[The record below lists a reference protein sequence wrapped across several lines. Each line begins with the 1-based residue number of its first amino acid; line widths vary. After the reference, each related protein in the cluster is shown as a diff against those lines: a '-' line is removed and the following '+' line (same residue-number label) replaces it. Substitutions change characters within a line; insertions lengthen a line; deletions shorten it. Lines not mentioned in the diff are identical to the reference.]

1 MPVTGPVSLKRAC
14 FAMPFTLSHPAA
26 VLMVARYPFVTPALV
41 TGCVAPDVPEF
52 IGIQADHPVWWEPYL
67 SLTHTHSPTGIGI
80 DLLYAL
86 GLVPLYMLVKRPVLA
101 MAPKLAAR
109 VPEAPGYGGGA
120 AGAARRTLWTLLSAL
135 TGIVT
140 HLVWDS
146 FTHYDM
152 FVDEHFSFMRTPVIG
167 GLDVLRLTQYASSV
181 AGLAA
186 IGFWLHRKWRSAVSE
201 PPAPS
206 LVLGNR
212 ARNAVIFALV
222 AACGMGAAQR
232 VLDVNSFASIEVA
245 LRRIVTGA
253 GFGIALVLVIYS
265 FVWHVVRI
273 RDPRHQVPKESGSA
287 RVGSRR
293 AS

>member
-1 MPVTGPVSLKRAC
+1 
-14 FAMPFTLSHPAA
+14 MPFTLSHPAA
-26 VLMVARYPFVTPALV
+26 VLMVARHPFVMPALV

-67 SLTHTHSPTGIGI
+67 SLARTHSFTGIGI
-80 DLLYAL
+80 DLVYAL
-86 GLVPLYMLVKRPVLA
+86 ALVPLYMLVKRPVLA
-101 MAPKLAAR
+101 MVPKLAAR
-109 VPEAPGYGGGA
+109 VREAPGYGGGA

-135 TGIVT
+135 IGIVT

-152 FVDEHFSFMRTPVIG
+152 FVDEHVSFMRTPVIG
-167 GLDVLRLTQYASSV
+167 GLDVLRFTQYVSSV
-181 AGLAA
+181 AGLVA
-186 IGFWLHRKWRSAVSE
+186 IGFWLRRKWSGAVSV
-201 PPAPS
+201 PPATS

-222 AACGMGAAQR
+222 AACGLGVAQR

-245 LRRIVTGA
+245 LRRIVIGA
-253 GFGIALVLVIYS
+253 GFGIALGLVIYS
-265 FVWHVVRI
+265 FVWHAARI
-273 RDPRHQVPKESGSA
+273 RDPRRQVPEESGSA

-293 AS
+293 A